1 MDLRSSIP
9 LGAIRLI
16 EPPHYE
22 VKLRVS
28 VRREDDAVRVLR
40 NRRPG
45 YVLRIEGVI
54 LTIDIEGVLI
64 DVLDLRLVSVAL
76 AGRIF

>member
-9 LGAIRLI
+9 LGAIRLV

-28 VRREDDAVRVLR
+28 IRREDDAVRVQSNL
-40 NRRPG
+40 RPG
-45 YVLRIEGVI
+45 YVLRIERVVLAI
-54 LTIDIEGVLI
+54 NIDRILI
-64 DVLDLRLVSVAL
+64 DVLDLRLAQR
-76 AGRIF
+76 A